1 MLVSLFGYCRL
12 TGSFFGFVIVCLSL
26 YDSAVKLL
34 AELSVY
40 AILFSESCFRS
51 QSCGIRTLVMLP
63 RMLDAVLLY
72 FTLCAKW

>member
-1 MLVSLFGYCRL
+1 MLVSLFGYCRF

-40 AILFSESCFRS
+40 AILF
-51 QSCGIRTLVMLP
+51 LNV
-63 RMLDAVLLY
+63 VLGLNH
-72 FTLCAKW
+72 AA